1 MNPRPVTFCA
11 LLALACLPEPA
22 AGQTS
27 RDPVRVTPTSETE
40 VSQPKL
46 SPDGQ
51 WVAYVS
57 RVTYHTLVLRVRR
70 VDGTGLR
77 DISTIDTT
85 FSNRRHQFT
94 WQQRSVSTTSELL
107 WVFQY
112 GPYSYLNRS
121 SPGYS
126 GSVGILSLA
135 NSNNIV
141 LPEKPCGDVVL
152 GVRWNS
158 TAYDLYDLFYANLG
172 ATSGAA
178 VFVTSSNQSI
188 VPIDVSPNGTR
199 GLYATYS
206 PTGAA
211 QLWQAALFPGGW
223 VNTITGAVPERRGIG
238 AGFLDTDDAIYDSY
252 TQTNFVAP
260 SHFLLLWQSGV
271 PTMIS
276 NNAFLNTQGAFAN
289 PGHLAVPATGKRWL
303 ATAVAEVPPLP
314 IGAIDPKIVS
324 VTPPTQG
331 GFVWLHRAPG
341 TNFISSVSM
350 DRNGTR
356 VAYLEHSWN
365 GTEIS
370 VVDLDRELTVIC
382 TRAAGQGTISVSIPC
397 AANELCLLGGAYGL
411 APLAQ
416 TLPGFVGSIELDN
429 SFAILHIAVGTGAPV
444 VFSGSFPDVPAM
456 VGTTLYYQALRTMD
470 GLVSGDISRPVFVR
484 WF

>member
-1 MNPRPVTFCA
+1 MNPRHVTFCA
-11 LLALACLPEPA
+11 LLSLACLPDPA

-27 RDPVRVTPTSETE
+27 RDPVRITPTTETD

-57 RVTYHTLVLRVRR
+57 RVTYQTLVLRVRR

-77 DISTIDTT
+77 DISTIDTSV
-85 FSNRRHQFT
+85 SNRRHQFT
-94 WQQRSVSTTSELL
+94 WQQRSVSSTSELL
-107 WVFQY
+107 YVTQY
-112 GPYSYLNRS
+112 GPYSYLNRTTPAYS
-121 SPGYS
+121 S
-126 GSVGILSLA
+126 SVSILSLTT
-135 NSNNIV
+135 SNNLV

-172 ATSGAA
+172 ATSGPA
-178 VFVTSSNQSI
+178 VFVTSSNESI

-199 GLYATYS
+199 GLYATFAANQ
-206 PTGAA
+206 AA
-211 QLWQAALFPGGW
+211 QLWQAALYPGGS
-223 VNTITGAVPERRGIG
+223 VNTITGAIPERRGIG
-238 AGFLDTDDAIYDSY
+238 AGFLDTDDTLYDSY

-260 SHFLLLWQSGV
+260 SYFLQRWQNSV
-271 PTMIS
+271 TTLIS
-276 NNAFLNTQGAFAN
+276 NNAFLNAQGAFAN
-289 PGHLAVPATGKRWL
+289 PGHLAAPAISKQWL

-314 IGAIDPKIVS
+314 IGVIEPDIVS

-341 TNFISSVSM
+341 TNTVSSVSM
-350 DRNGTR
+350 DRDGTR
-356 VAYLEHSWN
+356 VAYLEHFWN
-365 GTEIS
+365 GTQIS
-370 VVDLDRELTVIC
+370 VIDLDRELTATC

-416 TLPGFVGSIELDN
+416 TLPGFIGAIELDN
-429 SFAILHIAVGTGAPV
+429 SYTILHVAIGTGAPV
-444 VFSGSFPDVPAM
+444 IFSGSFPDVPAV
-456 VGTTLYYQALRTMD
+456 VGTTLYYQAVRTMD
-470 GLVSGDISRPVFVR
+470 GLVSGDISRPVYVR